1 VRLDDLPNRCPT
13 DGLIKIGD
21 DRALAGVPP
30 KFANKWSS
38 HGKIGLLRG
47 SRVMAR
53 GEHRIVVV
61 GAGIMGASIAWHLA
75 RMGARVTV
83 IEKRSEPASG
93 VTRWSYGWVGTAG
106 SLPSAD
112 ASYFALEM
120 EAVAEFTRL
129 RSQLGSL
136 PIAARGALVWLDTE
150 EETSTLISEQ
160 QAAGVR
166 MEALS
171 SAQVA
176 EREPRLAAPPALAAW
191 ALDDFAVEPIDL
203 TLQLLAGAEAAGAEV
218 VCKTTVDAIE
228 TRGGRVV
235 GVRTGE
241 DRISADTV
249 VLACAG
255 SALPL
260 VGALGIAL
268 PIKEEPAVLMRF
280 AAEPG
285 LMHHLLCGRGLE
297 LRPGLSGGLVSAARF
312 PDEGEIG
319 LARLAERTIE
329 KIAGQFTP
337 VPDLTLLSVN
347 AAYRPLT
354 RDGSPLR
361 KFLPGIAGLYTVV
374 AHPGVILAPYLG
386 RLAAQD
392 IVEA

>member
-1 VRLDDLPNRCPT
+1 
-13 DGLIKIGD
+13 
-21 DRALAGVPP
+21 
-30 KFANKWSS
+30 
-38 HGKIGLLRG
+38 
-47 SRVMAR
+47 MAR
-53 GEHRIVVV
+53 SELRVVVV

-83 IEKRSEPASG
+83 LEKRSEPAGG
-93 VTRWSYGWVGTAG
+93 VTRWSYGWVGTGG
-106 SLPSAD
+106 SLPSED

-120 EAVAEFTRL
+120 EAVAEFERL

-150 EETSTLISEQ
+150 EETSTLVSEQ

-176 EREPRLAAPPALAAW
+176 EREPRLAAPPALAAR
-191 ALDDFAVEPIDL
+191 ASDDFAVEPINL
-203 TLQLLAGAEAAGAEV
+203 TLQLLAGAQAAGAKV
-218 VCKTTVDAIE
+218 VCKTAVDAIE

-241 DRISADTV
+241 DTVPADTV
-249 VLACAG
+249 VLASAA

-260 VGALGIAL
+260 AGALGITL

-285 LMHHLLCGRGLE
+285 LIHHLLCGRGLE
-297 LRPGLSGGLVSAARF
+297 LRPDLSGGLVSAAKF

-319 LARLAERTIE
+319 LTRLAVHTIE
-329 KIAGQFTP
+329 TIAGQFTP
-337 VPDLTLLSVN
+337 VPNLSLLSVN
-347 AAYRPLT
+347 AAYRPIT
-354 RDGSPLR
+354 GNRSPLR

-386 RLAAQD
+386 RLAALD